1 MRDPSVSRSDSLVG
15 LALAMVLAAGSA
27 TALTWPAVAD
37 AASVQ
42 PVGPR
47 AAQAGAPQRALS
59 PVAVAVDAIGVTSG
73 LVDLGLNPDRTLQ
86 VPDDPAVAGWYVGAA
101 RPGEPGPVVV
111 VGHVD
116 SRTGP
121 GVFARLL
128 ELVPGDRIDLELAD
142 GAVASYEVTALR
154 QVPKDAFPTEEVYG
168 AVPGDELRLITCG
181 GTFDRAQRSYRDN
194 VVVSAVR
201 V

>member
-1 MRDPSVSRSDSLVG
+1 MHEPFAGRAGSLVG

-27 TALTWPAVAD
+27 TALTWPAAAD
-37 AASVQ
+37 ASPVQ
-42 PVGPR
+42 APAPE
-47 AAQAGAPQRALS
+47 QTPPQRGLP
-59 PVAVAVDAIGVTSG
+59 PVAVSVDAIGVTSG

-86 VPDDPAVAGWYVGAA
+86 VPEDPAVAGWYVGAS

-128 ELVPGDRIDLELAD
+128 ELAPGDRVELELAD
-142 GAVASYEVTALR
+142 GERAAYEVTRLR
-154 QVPKDAFPTEEVYG
+154 QVPKDVFPTGEVYG

-181 GTFDRAQRSYRDN
+181 GAFDRAQRSYRDN